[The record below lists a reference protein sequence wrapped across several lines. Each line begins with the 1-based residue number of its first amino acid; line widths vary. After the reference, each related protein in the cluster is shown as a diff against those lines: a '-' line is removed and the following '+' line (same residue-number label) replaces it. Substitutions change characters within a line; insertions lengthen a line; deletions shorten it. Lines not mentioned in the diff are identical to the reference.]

1 MKECF
6 KKKCKI
12 CFNCLKW
19 YVFNEDYKELVVG
32 KTNKTHIYNISSI
45 LASVS
50 IISGAIFMLID
61 VFYKMKCCDYFGIP
75 PKYFS
80 YDFKSM
86 FIETLLKNLIWIIL
100 YLFIFYYYYNLKKR
114 NKVFLKKNLKKIE
127 KKAKIER
134 NDSTQC
140 LRLLIFKIFNAFI
153 FLLWFIVL
161 EYIVFYLIFRDFP
174 DASNC
179 TIIIMLIIGFIFICY
194 LELKKIFLSKIFII
208 INILCLLFS
217 FYYIRLENIY
227 PENDK
232 KYEVTIMKID
242 EKDEQVVVLS
252 NSNDKCL
259 VVNYEE
265 KDGEAIFYTKKY
277 YFINREN
284 KEFSIKNFKNKSI
297 DKKTDKNN
305 VTKNLNNKSK
315 M

>member
-6 KKKCKI
+6 KKKCEN
-12 CFNCLKW
+12 CFNHLIE
-19 YVFNEDYKELVVG
+19 YVLNEDYNEYFIGKINKDHISRISSTLVL
-32 KTNKTHIYNISSI
+32 ISSI
-45 LASVS
+45 SAFL
-50 IISGAIFMLID
+50 FMLLN
-61 VFYKMKCCDYFGIP
+61 VYYKMRCRDYFGIP

-86 FIETLLKNLIWIIL
+86 FIEALLKSLALIIYYLIFYYIYYLLKNEKIFKNRKEVKIFFLFLIKIFSIVLVFIWFFSIIYIVIYIIL
-100 YLFIFYYYYNLKKR
+100 GIDLDTSIFTILCLLFISIIFIY
-114 NKVFLKKNLKKIE
+114 FLEKKKI
-127 KKAKIER
+127 
-134 NDSTQC
+134 
-140 LRLLIFKIFNAFI
+140 L
-153 FLLWFIVL
+153 
-161 EYIVFYLIFRDFP
+161 
-174 DASNC
+174 
-179 TIIIMLIIGFIFICY
+179 
-194 LELKKIFLSKIFII
+194 LSKSFII
-208 INILCLLFS
+208 INIMCALFI
-217 FYYIRLENIY
+217 FYNIRLENIY

-232 KYEVTIMKID
+232 NYEVTTMEID
-242 EKDEQVVVLS
+242 KKDEQVVVLS

-259 VVNYEE
+259 VVKYEE

>member
-6 KKKCKI
+6 KKKCEN
-12 CFNCLKW
+12 CFNHLKG
-19 YVFNEDYKELVVG
+19 YVLNEDYEELVVG
-32 KTNKTHIYNISSI
+32 KINKTHIYNISSI
-45 LASVS
+45 LAL
-50 IISGAIFMLID
+50 ISTISAFLVILLD
-61 VFYKMKCCDYFGIP
+61 VFYKMRCCDYFGIP

-100 YLFIFYYYYNLKKR
+100 YLFIFYYYNLKKR

-140 LRLLIFKIFNAFI
+140 SRLLIFKIVNAFI

-194 LELKKIFLSKIFII
+194 LEWKKIFLSKIFII
-208 INILCLLFS
+208 INTLCLLFS
-217 FYYIRLENIY
+217 FYYIGLENIY

-232 KYEVTIMKID
+232 NYEVTFMNN
-242 EKDEQVVVLS
+242 EKVVVLS

-259 VVNYEE
+259 VVKYEE

-297 DKKTDKNN
+297 DKKSDKNN